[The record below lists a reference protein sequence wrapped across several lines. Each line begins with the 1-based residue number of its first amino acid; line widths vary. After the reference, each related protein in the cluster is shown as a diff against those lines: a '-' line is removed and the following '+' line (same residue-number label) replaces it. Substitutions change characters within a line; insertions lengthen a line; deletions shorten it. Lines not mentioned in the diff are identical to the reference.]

1 MTAPSLLE
9 TYLRQ
14 AADPAAGEHWA
25 GPPELVDRL
34 AGRLDTRCSDR
45 VVDIGCGVGGPARRL
60 VATIGCPVV
69 AVDVLPAVLREA
81 RARSATRRRRA
92 PVYVAATATSL
103 PFRAATFDQ
112 AWCLGVVAH
121 VDGLD
126 DLAAEVARV
135 LRPGGRLC
143 LTEALW
149 DGKRPARFATTAPF
163 PWNALTVDQLAGH
176 LTRGGL
182 VDVTV
187 EPWPAFD
194 LAPVTA
200 VRHAALRADL
210 GDGRLR
216 PRLLTA
222 RRPDPDG

>member
-1 MTAPSLLE
+1 VTAPSLLE

-34 AGRLDTRCSDR
+34 AGRLATRCSDR

-60 VATIGCPVV
+60 AATIGCPVV

-81 RARSATRRRRA
+81 RARSRGRA
-92 PVYVAATATSL
+92 APTFVAGTACSL
-103 PFRAATFDQ
+103 PFRAAAFDQ

-143 LTEALW
+143 VTEALW
-149 DGKRPARFATTAPF
+149 DGKRPARFVGTAPF
-163 PWNALTVDQLAGH
+163 PWNALTADQLAGH
-176 LTRGGL
+176 LARGGL

-187 EPWPAFD
+187 EPWPALD
-194 LAPVTA
+194 VAPVTA

-210 GDGRLR
+210 CDGRLQ

-222 RRPDPDG
+222 RRPDG

>member
-1 MTAPSLLE
+1 VTPPSLLE

-34 AGRLDTRCSDR
+34 ASRLATRASDR

-60 VATIGCPVV
+60 AATIGCPVV

-81 RARSATRRRRA
+81 RARSRQRAA
-92 PVYVAATATSL
+92 PVFVAGTAASL
-103 PFRAATFDQ
+103 PFRAAAFDQ

-135 LRPGGRLC
+135 LRPGGRFC

-149 DGKRPARFATTAPF
+149 DGKRPARFAATAPF
-163 PWNALTVDQLAGH
+163 PWKALTADQLAGH
-176 LTRGGL
+176 LARGGL

-187 EPWPAFD
+187 EPWPALD
-194 LAPVTA
+194 LAPPTA

-210 GDGRLR
+210 CDGRLH
-216 PRLLTA
+216 PALLTA
-222 RRPDPDG
+222 RRPDR